1 MKKNIFLFVIF
12 SFFIFIVYVLF
23 FYKSVKLPRVYL
35 EGSLDK
41 LVSKD
46 NEEIFYVKYKSS
58 DLSFNS
64 YASIKLQGKSS
75 LEFEKKNYNI
85 KFYNDSSKNVKKN
98 VDFGWGKNHKYCLKA
113 YWIDKT
119 HSRNIVTANIFAD
132 MQKDFNLF
140 VDTPNYGVI
149 DGYPVE
155 IYLNDSFLGLYTL
168 NIAKDEFMFNMDKSN
183 KNHLV
188 FASKNYTRS
197 TAFEEIGNFDSWEIE
212 FGDETE
218 ENLNKLNRVIEFVIY
233 SSNEEFKTRIN
244 EYFNLDSLLNYYIML
259 QFAYLI
265 DNTANNL
272 FLVTY
277 DGIVWYTSLYDMD
290 SSFGT
295 SMNGTLADYSSV
307 EFPSVGSN
315 LWRRLEINFSSELAE
330 RYFYF
335 RKDILTKR
343 NVISEFRSFYNLI
356 PKDTLNKEINKWGN
370 IPGYN
375 IEQVETFLDYKI
387 PMLDD
392 FFNKLSS

>member
-113 YWIDKT
+113 NWIDKT

-330 RYFYF
+330 RYF
-335 RKDILTKR
+335 
-343 NVISEFRSFYNLI
+343 
-356 PKDTLNKEINKWGN
+356 NKEKR
-370 IPGYN
+370 Y
-375 IEQVETFLDYKI
+375 
-387 PMLDD
+387 
-392 FFNKLSS
+392 

>member
-1 MKKNIFLFVIF
+1 
-12 SFFIFIVYVLF
+12 
-23 FYKSVKLPRVYL
+23 
-35 EGSLDK
+35 
-41 LVSKD
+41 
-46 NEEIFYVKYKSS
+46 
-58 DLSFNS
+58 
-64 YASIKLQGKSS
+64 
-75 LEFEKKNYNI
+75 
-85 KFYNDSSKNVKKN
+85 
-98 VDFGWGKNHKYCLKA
+98 
-113 YWIDKT
+113 
-119 HSRNIVTANIFAD
+119 
-132 MQKDFNLF
+132 
-140 VDTPNYGVI
+140 
-149 DGYPVE
+149 
-155 IYLNDSFLGLYTL
+155 
-168 NIAKDEFMFNMDKSN
+168 MDKSN

-330 RYFYF
+330 RYF
-335 RKDILTKR
+335 
-343 NVISEFRSFYNLI
+343 
-356 PKDTLNKEINKWGN
+356 NKEKR
-370 IPGYN
+370 Y
-375 IEQVETFLDYKI
+375 
-387 PMLDD
+387 
-392 FFNKLSS
+392 

>member
-1 MKKNIFLFVIF
+1 MKKNILLFVIF
-12 SFFIFIVYVLF
+12 SFLIFIIYILF
-23 FYKSVKLPRVYL
+23 FYESMKLPRIYL

-46 NEEIFYVKYKSS
+46 DEENFYVKYESS

-64 YASIKLQGKSS
+64 YARIKLQGKSS
-75 LEFEKKNYNI
+75 LSFDKKNYNI
-85 KFYNDSSKNVKKN
+85 KFYNDSLKKEKKN
-98 VDFGWGKNHKYCLKA
+98 IDFGWGDNNKYCIKA
-113 YWIDKT
+113 NWIDKT

-188 FASKNYTRS
+188 FASKNWTKS
-197 TAFEEIGNFDSWEIE
+197 TAFLEVGDFDSWEME
-212 FGDETE
+212 VGEETE
-218 ENLNKLNRVIEFVIY
+218 ENLNKLNRVIDFVI
-233 SSNEEFKTRIN
+233 SSSDYNFKKNIN
-244 EYFNLDSLLNYYIML
+244 NYFNLDSLLNYYIML
-259 QFAYLI
+259 QFANLI

-272 FLVTY
+272 LLVTY
-277 DGIVWYTSLYDMD
+277 DGLVWYTTLYDMD

-295 SMNGTLADYSSV
+295 YMNGTLVDYSSV
-307 EFPSVGSN
+307 DFPSLGSN
-315 LWRRLEINFSSELAE
+315 LWNRLETNFSNELTE

-335 RKDILTKR
+335 RKTILTKK
-343 NVISEFRSFYNLI
+343 NVMKKFRSFYNLI
-356 PKDTLNKEINKWGN
+356 SEDTLNKEIDKWGD
-370 IPGYN
+370 IPGYDL
-375 IEQVETFLDYKI
+375 EQIETFLDYKI
-387 PMLDD
+387 PILDD
-392 FFNKLSS
+392 FFRNLSS

>member
-113 YWIDKT
+113 NWIDKT

>member
-113 YWIDKT
+113 NWIDKT

-188 FASKNYTRS
+188 FASKNYTKS

>member
-113 YWIDKT
+113 NWIDKT

-132 MQKDFNLF
+132 MQKYFNLF

-188 FASKNYTRS
+188 FASKNYTKS

-233 SSNEEFKTRIN
+233 SSNEEFKKRIN

>member
-64 YASIKLQGKSS
+64 YASIKLQGRSS

-113 YWIDKT
+113 NWIDKT

-155 IYLNDSFLGLYTL
+155 IYLNDFR
-168 NIAKDEFMFNMDKSN
+168 I
-183 KNHLV
+183 
-188 FASKNYTRS
+188 
-197 TAFEEIGNFDSWEIE
+197 
-212 FGDETE
+212 
-218 ENLNKLNRVIEFVIY
+218 IY
-233 SSNEEFKTRIN
+233 S
-244 EYFNLDSLLNYYIML
+244 
-259 QFAYLI
+259 
-265 DNTANNL
+265 
-272 FLVTY
+272 
-277 DGIVWYTSLYDMD
+277 
-290 SSFGT
+290 
-295 SMNGTLADYSSV
+295 
-307 EFPSVGSN
+307 
-315 LWRRLEINFSSELAE
+315 
-330 RYFYF
+330 
-335 RKDILTKR
+335 
-343 NVISEFRSFYNLI
+343 
-356 PKDTLNKEINKWGN
+356 
-370 IPGYN
+370 
-375 IEQVETFLDYKI
+375 
-387 PMLDD
+387 
-392 FFNKLSS
+392 